1 MSTALP
7 FPLPVAA
14 YGQAGQRTAGEKM
27 KVALVGIAGV
37 VALGMFLSYIE
48 SSGPKKV
55 HPTLRRVR

>member
-14 YGQAGQRTAGEKM
+14 YGSTSGRTPREKV
-27 KVALVGIAGV
+27 KVALIGIAGV

-48 SSGPKKV
+48 ASAPKKV